1 MPDKRIKRLIYKTYL
16 AMIKN
21 SIGTKMFQ
29 DLYIL
34 TGDKNKISDA
44 MGRGDKSCAWFV
56 SSVLYLSGFIK
67 SSHAT
72 VGSVI
77 KDMEEF
83 GWKRTKK
90 PRSGDIVLWEKQG
103 GHEHIGFYWDK
114 THAISN
120 SSRNRS
126 PRKHHLTY
134 NNKRK
139 VEAIYTYKKLKG

>member
-34 TGDKNKISDA
+34 TGDKNKICDA

-56 SSVLYLSGFIK
+56 SSVLHLSGFIK

-83 GWKRTKK
+83 GWKRTKNLGREILFYGK
-90 PRSGDIVLWEKQG
+90 SKGVMSILDF
-103 GHEHIGFYWDK
+103 IGIRPMPYQIHQETDRRES
-114 THAISN
+114 I
-120 SSRNRS
+120 
-126 PRKHHLTY
+126 
-134 NNKRK
+134 
-139 VEAIYTYKKLKG
+139 I